1 MLDRVGKK
9 AAARALLTDTLPY
22 EVPVIFSNDRLY
34 ASLIAHDTALST
46 KAKSFVQR
54 IQNITSSV
62 TKPYS
67 YSIMKDRSR
76 YTTLGIIHPS
86 TQIIIASFYE
96 AFSASLLSSC
106 GSGEVSLRRPI
117 GHTPLFSEAE
127 LNGDRTFKL
136 GIPHI
141 DPDEGDSDIS
151 HVVSYFSYGKYNLLG
166 KFVESEEFKRL
177 EKRFRILQT
186 SDITRCFASIYTH
199 SVAWAVKGKEFS
211 KRVKSSFSFEGKFD
225 EIMQFANYGETNGIV
240 IGPEISRIF
249 AEIILQS
256 VDRSVLNELRP
267 LQNNRDFA
275 IRRYVDD
282 YFIFANS
289 SDTSEMIM
297 DSVVRNLEK
306 YKLYPNT
313 TKTKLSMRPF
323 VSGISLARS
332 EISLVIGEIYVVADD
347 VFGSTDP
354 GTIAAKGRLLRN
366 KATAMRQACSKH
378 GVELHVVSGWVLTN
392 LRNVLSKLVRK
403 ANDCD
408 HTLSSAIY
416 GCLSAILDI
425 IFYICAV
432 DLRVR
437 TTYALC
443 QCLYIVS
450 EIRNCGSTDL
460 IDRTNHFLSEEMSI
474 LIRNAMTFG
483 DDVALG
489 VEMANLLISGY
500 HYIGPGFLRNDVA
513 REALNRMANA
523 DKLTYFQYIVVKFCC
538 RREPALESLLN
549 VVNQKAIDLIGK
561 GSDKIALDAEAY
573 LIFCDYLSSTDTTL
587 KAKRA
592 LIKNTIGG
600 NPSDTILEEVIKA
613 VGFVDWD
620 GTAIQH
626 TLERKALRPV
636 YTWS

>member
-1 MLDRVGKK
+1 MLDRIGRK

-22 EVPVIFSNDRLY
+22 EVPVIFSNDKLY
-34 ASLIAHDTALST
+34 ASLVAKETALSA
-46 KAKSFVQR
+46 KARSIIQR
-54 IQNITSSV
+54 IQNISASV

-67 YSIMKDRSR
+67 YSIVKDGSR

-106 GSGEVSLRRPI
+106 DNGEVSLRRPI

-127 LNGDRTFKL
+127 LNGESTFKL
-136 GIPHI
+136 GIPHV
-141 DPDEGDSDIS
+141 DPDEGESDIS
-151 HVVSYFSYGKYNLLG
+151 HIVSYFSYGKYNLLG

-177 EKRFRILQT
+177 EKRFRFLQT
-186 SDITRCFASIYTH
+186 SDISRCFASIYTH
-199 SVAWAVKGKEFS
+199 SVSWAVKGKDFS
-211 KRVKSSFSFEGKFD
+211 KRSKASFSFEAKFD
-225 EIMQFANYGETNGIV
+225 EVMQSANYGETNGIV

-256 VDRSVLNELRP
+256 VDGSVLNDLRP

-282 YFIFANS
+282 YFIFTNS
-289 SDTSEMIM
+289 ADITEKIM
-297 DSVVRNLEK
+297 ESVVRNLEN
-306 YKLYPNT
+306 YKLYPNKA
-313 TKTKLSMRPF
+313 KTKASIRPF

-332 EISLVIGEIYVVADD
+332 EISSIIGDIYIVVDE
-347 VFGSTDP
+347 VFDSTDP
-354 GTIAAKGRLLRN
+354 GTIAGKGRLLRN

-392 LRNVLSKLVRK
+392 LRNVLAKLVRK
-403 ANDCD
+403 ANGCD
-408 HTLSSAIY
+408 YTLSSAIY
-416 GCLSAILDI
+416 NCLSAILDI
-425 IFYICAV
+425 VFYICAV

-437 TTYALC
+437 TTYALS
-443 QCLYIVS
+443 QCLYIVA
-450 EIRNCGSTDL
+450 EIKNCGSTDL

-474 LIRNAMTFG
+474 LMRNALAFG

-500 HYIGPGFLRNDVA
+500 HYIGPAFLRNDVA
-513 REALNRMANA
+513 REALDKMANA
-523 DKLTYFQYIVVKFCC
+523 QGLTYFRYITVKFCC
-538 RREPALESLLN
+538 RREVALASLLDM
-549 VVNQKAIDLIGK
+549 VNRKAVEFVGTGPDR
-561 GSDKIALDAEAY
+561 IALDTEAY

-587 KAKRA
+587 KSKRA

-600 NPSDTILEEVIKA
+600 NPSDAVLEEIIGV